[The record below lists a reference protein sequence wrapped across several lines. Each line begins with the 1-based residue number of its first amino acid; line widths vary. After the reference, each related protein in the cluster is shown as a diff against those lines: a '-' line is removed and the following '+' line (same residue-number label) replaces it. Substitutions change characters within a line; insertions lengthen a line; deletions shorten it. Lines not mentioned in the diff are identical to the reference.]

1 MVSLIEFEEE
11 KTENVEEK
19 GYNEDDVNN
28 LIDMMASKDEAQLK
42 EQNQEFEL
50 LQQKLKKNN
59 KIGKQQQNQSLD
71 ADDCLLGN
79 DGDLFKNTD
88 DEFEREWQSVF
99 NTQTSTNNNNFL
111 PQSQTNDNS
120 EDLLLSPSS
129 DSSFFKLLSNT
140 NDQQSILK
148 PQNLVAPKPQ
158 QQKVKNF

>member
-11 KTENVEEK
+11 KTENVEER
-19 GYNEDDVNN
+19 GFNEDDVNN

-71 ADDCLLGN
+71 ADDSLLGN

>member
-11 KTENVEEK
+11 KTENVEER
-19 GYNEDDVNN
+19 GFNEDDVNN

-71 ADDCLLGN
+71 ADDSLLGN

-129 DSSFFKLLSNT
+129 DSSFFKSLSNT

>member
-11 KTENVEEK
+11 KTENVEER